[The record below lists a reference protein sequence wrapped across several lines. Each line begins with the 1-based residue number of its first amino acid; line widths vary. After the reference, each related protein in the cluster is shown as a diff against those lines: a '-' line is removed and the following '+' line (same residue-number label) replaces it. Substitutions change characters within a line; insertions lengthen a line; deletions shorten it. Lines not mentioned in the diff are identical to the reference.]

1 MDTENT
7 RITRRE
13 AAELAG
19 VTERTINR
27 WKARGLLSAVHS
39 PPLPHGGTGPAYY
52 DREEVLNAAL
62 RTTVD
67 VPLPEPETDISG

>member
-1 MDTENT
+1 MNTENA
-7 RITRRE
+7 RITRKE

-27 WKARGLLSAVHS
+27 WSARRLLKTHRPDGPWGL
-39 PPLPHGGTGPAYY
+39 AYY